1 MPTAKDDRGRVDGR
15 LQAMARDY
23 GGDERSA
30 SRGGRE
36 EGDGGGGSGSDRD
49 EDCGVEGGGGTACI
63 PFVLLPD

>member
-1 MPTAKDDRGRVDGR
+1 MPAAKDDRGRVDGR

-30 SRGGRE
+30 SRGGRG

-49 EDCGVEGGGGTACI
+49 EGFEGGGGGGTACI
-63 PFVLLPD
+63 PFTST